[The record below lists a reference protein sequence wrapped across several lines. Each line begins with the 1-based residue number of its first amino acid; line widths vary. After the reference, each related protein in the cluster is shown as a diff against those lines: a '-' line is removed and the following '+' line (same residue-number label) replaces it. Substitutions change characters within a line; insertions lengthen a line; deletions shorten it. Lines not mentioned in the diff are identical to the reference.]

1 MNDNYYTEHTSCTFS
16 SIAIAGLIVTQ
27 LLFNLNPIVPR
38 KDLNMPL
45 GKSNVYQ
52 STAITS
58 TFDQFKS
65 FVTGEYYQGT
75 DQFEAA
81 ISDFYST
88 LITGQELLGIEFEK
102 VLYENLWNLYES

>member
-1 MNDNYYTEHTSCTFS
+1 MNDNYYSEHTSCTFS
-16 SIAIAGLIVTQ
+16 SIAIVGLIVTQ
-27 LLFNLNPIVPR
+27 LLLNPNLSVPR
-38 KDLNMPL
+38 KDLNIPL

-58 TFDQFKS
+58 TFDQFRS
-65 FVTGEYYQGT
+65 LVTGEYYQGIN
-75 DQFEAA
+75 QFEAA
-81 ISDFYST
+81 ISDFYSA